1 MSEITITLPD
11 KSTRS
16 YAAGITP
23 LEIAE
28 SIGPRLAQDTVAA
41 SINGAL
47 SDANIAIA
55 SDASVSLYTGSSD
68 EGHEVLLHSTAH
80 LMAQAVKSLWP
91 KSQVTIGPA
100 IENRFYYDF
109 DIDGTFSPEDLEKIE
124 NKMRELSKANLPVS
138 RQKLSRNEAIKLFKG
153 MGEDYKVEII
163 EQIDSADN
171 ISAYSQGD
179 FIDLCRGPHVPSTGK
194 IKHFKLLS
202 SSGAYWRGDE
212 KNKMLQRIYGTVF
225 STKKELKEYLI
236 FLEEAKKR
244 DHRKLGKELEIYT
257 FDDEVGPGLPLWLPN
272 GGIIIDELEALAKE
286 VETRHGYQRVR
297 TPHLTKGDLYKKSG
311 HLDLYKDAMFPAM
324 DVDGIEY
331 YVKPM
336 NCPHHHK
343 IYDASPKVIE
353 IYLSEF
359 QNMVRVIDMKNLG
372 SYLVLCAFEVCK

>member
-28 SIGPRLAQDTVAA
+28 SIGTRLAQDTVAA
-41 SINGAL
+41 SINGVL
-47 SDANIAIA
+47 SDANVSITY
-55 SDASVSLYTGSSD
+55 DARVSLYTGSSD
-68 EGHEVLLHSTAH
+68 EGHGVLLHSTAH

-100 IENRFYYDF
+100 IKNRFYYDF
-109 DIDGTFSPEDLEKIE
+109 DIDGTFSPEDLKKIE
-124 NKMRELSKANLPVS
+124 SKMRELSKANLPVS

-194 IKHFKLLS
+194 IRHFKLLS

-286 VETRHGYQRVR
+286 IETRH
-297 TPHLTKGDLYKKSG
+297 
-311 HLDLYKDAMFPAM
+311 
-324 DVDGIEY
+324 
-331 YVKPM
+331 
-336 NCPHHHK
+336 
-343 IYDASPKVIE
+343 PKVIYIKNPAIW
-353 IYLSEF
+353 IYIKMQCFRPWMWMEL
-359 QNMVRVIDMKNLG
+359 NIMLNR
-372 SYLVLCAFEVCK
+372 

>member
-47 SDANIAIA
+47 SDANVSIT

-163 EQIDSADN
+163 EQIDRS
-171 ISAYSQGD
+171 
-179 FIDLCRGPHVPSTGK
+179 
-194 IKHFKLLS
+194 
-202 SSGAYWRGDE
+202 
-212 KNKMLQRIYGTVF
+212 
-225 STKKELKEYLI
+225 
-236 FLEEAKKR
+236 EER
-244 DHRKLGKELEIYT
+244 RVGKECRSR
-257 FDDEVGPGLPLWLPN
+257 W
-272 GGIIIDELEALAKE
+272 
-286 VETRHGYQRVR
+286 
-297 TPHLTKGDLYKKSG
+297 
-311 HLDLYKDAMFPAM
+311 
-324 DVDGIEY
+324 
-331 YVKPM
+331 
-336 NCPHHHK
+336 
-343 IYDASPKVIE
+343 SP
-353 IYLSEF
+353 YH
-359 QNMVRVIDMKNLG
+359 
-372 SYLVLCAFEVCK
+372 